1 MYIKF
6 PNFTKNIFKID
17 FFFNIILLK
26 ISISINISRVNIHNI
41 YINNLYRLIYNLVNL
56 KNFFM
61 KIFVKILV
69 TMYK

>member
-6 PNFTKNIFKID
+6 PNFIKNIFKID
-17 FFFNIILLK
+17 FFFNITLLK